1 MFWMDNYRDG
11 FYEILRVW
19 ERHHMVPGWS
29 FTEVLGGKVRAM
41 VSTKTELSNHLH
53 FARLFQSQL
62 IAVRKTHFSPLLL
75 ALLFFV
81 LDNKFN
87 LQMCKGD
94 SSGMV
99 ETGDE
104 DVALL
109 SQLKRSNPEK
119 FKK

>member
-1 MFWMDNYRDG
+1 
-11 FYEILRVW
+11 
-19 ERHHMVPGWS
+19 
-29 FTEVLGGKVRAM
+29 
-41 VSTKTELSNHLH
+41 
-53 FARLFQSQL
+53 
-62 IAVRKTHFSPLLL
+62 
-75 ALLFFV
+75 
-81 LDNKFN
+81 
-87 LQMCKGD
+87 MCKGD